1 MSMLR
6 RERRRPNASF
16 SYDTMGNLVSHNL
29 HTGASASATIF
40 PRDLHIKVKHFSEY
54 ISLMI
59 FQRLRRPLGSSAH
72 FFSGPLHFTWEE
84 TRKASV
90 RAKSKS
96 VDEGCLLLRLSPL
109 VIDVSPVL
117 LPRHC
122 QTGSIVCVCAQVIVV
137 SSDPISPFFIQ
148 LLHWVSHLMTHFLIS
163 W

>member
-1 MSMLR
+1 MHHSRMTQW
-6 RERRRPNASF
+6 E
-16 SYDTMGNLVSHNL
+16 TWSHTIYTQGPSLLSISNYFP
-29 HTGASASATIF
+29 TGLTHQSETFLWVYF
-40 PRDLHIKVKHFSEY
+40 PDDFSEAAWCG
-54 ISLMI
+54 
-59 FQRLRRPLGSSAH
+59 F
-72 FFSGPLHFTWEE
+72 FFSGPQPFTWLE

-90 RAKSKS
+90 PAKSKS

-148 LLHWVSHLMTHFLIS
+148 LLHWLSHSFDDAFSYLFYKMVVGT
-163 W
+163 